1 MRKVGEGTA
10 PKQRLLRQVR
20 GAGAVLLL
28 AGWLAG
34 CNAVS
39 SDSTAS
45 EKLPVGDQKM
55 AQNGGAE
62 SRASKESP
70 AGSPGQAADSNA
82 AKPAAGA
89 SLTGE
94 TAPETSE
101 AFNRKI
107 IYKANLVMQVDKY
120 QEAQAKI
127 HEAVKQ
133 SGGYILQFNENAS
146 TLEKSGTFVI
156 KVPATGF
163 QSLLALLE
171 QIQPTMQKN
180 LQGQDVTEEYV
191 DLAARLKAKQVVES
205 RLIAFMEKA
214 AKTDELLAFSNEL
227 GKVQEEIERIKGR
240 MRYLEQNVA
249 MSTIELKLTQK
260 TSSAEVIQARGQ
272 EPLGQRA
279 AEALSGTL
287 AVLGVLLQ
295 WLFVFMAGAL
305 PVILLLMLIGIPV
318 WLLRKRRK
326 EKLVDIRAR
335 LAGDPPP
342 EARPFERSSLPEQA
356 GENTEPPRDKTE

>member
-1 MRKVGEGTA
+1 MRKVREGAA
-10 PKQRLLRQVR
+10 PKLHLLRLMR

-34 CNAVS
+34 CSAVS
-39 SDSTAS
+39 TDS
-45 EKLPVGDQKM
+45 EKLAVGDQKM
-55 AQNGGAE
+55 AQNSGA
-62 SRASKESP
+62 SP
-70 AGSPGQAADSNA
+70 AGSTGQTADSNA
-82 AKPAAGA
+82 VKPAAGA

-107 IYKANLVMQVDKY
+107 IYKANLVMQVEKY

-127 HEAVKQ
+127 QEAVKQ

-146 TLEKSGTFVI
+146 GLEKSGTFVI

-171 QIQPTMQKN
+171 QIQPTLQKN

-191 DLAARLKAKQVVES
+191 DLSARLKAKQVVES

-260 TSSAEVIQARGQ
+260 NSSAEVIQARGQ
-272 EPLGQRA
+272 GPLGQRA
-279 AEALSGTL
+279 SEALNGSL
-287 AVLGVLLQ
+287 AVLGFLLQ
-295 WLFVFMAGAL
+295 WLFVFLAGAL
-305 PVILLLMLIGIPV
+305 PVILLLVLIGIPV

-326 EKLVDIRAR
+326 EKLAEIRTR
-335 LAGDPPP
+335 LAGDNPPS
-342 EARPFERSSLPEQA
+342 EAQPSDRLSLPEQA
-356 GENTEPPRDKTE
+356 GENEEPPREKTE

>member
-1 MRKVGEGTA
+1 MRKVGEGAA
-10 PKQRLLRQVR
+10 PKLRLLRLMR
-20 GAGAVLLL
+20 GAGTVLLL

-39 SDSTAS
+39 TDS
-45 EKLPVGDQKM
+45 EKLAVGDQKM
-55 AQNGGAE
+55 AQNSG
-62 SRASKESP
+62 
-70 AGSPGQAADSNA
+70 AGSTGQTADSNA
-82 AKPAAGA
+82 VKPAAGA

-94 TAPETSE
+94 TAPETTEPFS
-101 AFNRKI
+101 RKI
-107 IYKANLVMQVDKY
+107 IYKANLVMQVEKY

-127 HEAVKQ
+127 QEAVKQ
-133 SGGYILQFNENAS
+133 SGGYILQFNENTS
-146 TLEKSGTFVI
+146 GLEKSGTFVI

-171 QIQPTMQKN
+171 RIQPTLQKN

-260 TSSAEVIQARGQ
+260 NSSAEVIQARGQ
-272 EPLGQRA
+272 GPLGQRA
-279 AEALSGTL
+279 AEALSGSL
-287 AVLGVLLQ
+287 AVLGFLLQ
-295 WLFVFMAGAL
+295 WAFVFLAGAL
-305 PVILLLMLIGIPV
+305 PVIILLILIGIPV

-326 EKLVDIRAR
+326 EKLADIRTR
-335 LAGDPPP
+335 LAGDNPPSK
-342 EARPFERSSLPEQA
+342 AQPFDRLSLPEQA
-356 GENTEPPRDKTE
+356 GENAEPPREKTE

>member
-1 MRKVGEGTA
+1 MQKLGGGTA

-20 GAGAVLLL
+20 GAGAILLL

-45 EKLPVGDQKM
+45 EKLPVGDQTM
-55 AQNGGAE
+55 AQTNGAE
-62 SRASKESP
+62 SK
-70 AGSPGQAADSNA
+70 AGSAGSTGQAADSNA

-120 QEAQAKI
+120 QEAQVKI

-146 TLEKSGTFVI
+146 ALEKSGTFVI

-171 QIQPTMQKN
+171 QIQPTLQNN

-249 MSTIELKLTQK
+249 MSTIELKLSQK

-272 EPLGQRA
+272 DPLGQRA

-295 WLFVFMAGAL
+295 WLFVFVAGAL
-305 PVILLLMLIGIPV
+305 PVILLLMLIGVPV
-318 WLLRKRRK
+318 WFLRKRRK
-326 EKLVDIRAR
+326 KKLADIRAR
-335 LAGDPPP
+335 LVGDNPPS

-356 GENTEPPRDKTE
+356 GDNAEPLRDKTE

>member
-1 MRKVGEGTA
+1 MQKVGEGAA
-10 PKQRLLRQVR
+10 PKRHLLRQMH

-34 CNAVS
+34 CNAA
-39 SDSTAS
+39 STDS
-45 EKLPVGDQKM
+45 EKLAIGDQKM
-55 AQNGGAE
+55 AQTNGAE
-62 SRASKESP
+62 SK
-70 AGSPGQAADSNA
+70 AGSAGSTGQATDSNA

-101 AFNRKI
+101 PYNRKI
-107 IYKANLVMQVDKY
+107 IYKANLVMQVEKY
-120 QEAQAKI
+120 QETQAKI
-127 HEAVKQ
+127 QEAVKQ

-146 TLEKSGTFVI
+146 GLEKSGTFVI

-171 QIQPTMQKN
+171 QIQPTLQKN

-191 DLAARLKAKQVVES
+191 DLSARLKAKQVVES

-260 TSSAEVIQARGQ
+260 NSSAEVIQARGQ
-272 EPLGQRA
+272 GPLGQRA
-279 AEALSGTL
+279 AEALSGSL
-287 AVLGVLLQ
+287 AVLGFLLQ
-295 WLFVFMAGAL
+295 WAFVFLAGAL

-326 EKLVDIRAR
+326 EKLADIRAR
-335 LAGDPPP
+335 LAGDNPPS
-342 EARPFERSSLPEQA
+342 EARPSDRLSLPEQV
-356 GENTEPPRDKTE
+356 GENAEPPRDKTE

>member
-1 MRKVGEGTA
+1 MRKVREGAA
-10 PKQRLLRQVR
+10 PKLHLLRLMR

-34 CNAVS
+34 CSAVS
-39 SDSTAS
+39 TDS
-45 EKLPVGDQKM
+45 EKLAVGDQKM
-55 AQNGGAE
+55 AQNSGA
-62 SRASKESP
+62 SP
-70 AGSPGQAADSNA
+70 AGSTGQTADSNA
-82 AKPAAGA
+82 VKPAAGA

-107 IYKANLVMQVDKY
+107 IYKANLVMQVEKY

-127 HEAVKQ
+127 QEAVKQ

-146 TLEKSGTFVI
+146 GLEKSGTFVI

-171 QIQPTMQKN
+171 QIQPTLQKN

-191 DLAARLKAKQVVES
+191 DLSARLKAKQVVES

-260 TSSAEVIQARGQ
+260 NSSAEVIQARGQ
-272 EPLGQRA
+272 GPLGQRA
-279 AEALSGTL
+279 SEALNGSL
-287 AVLGVLLQ
+287 AVLGFLLQ
-295 WLFVFMAGAL
+295 WLFVFLAGAL
-305 PVILLLMLIGIPV
+305 PVIILLILIGIPV

-326 EKLVDIRAR
+326 EKLADIRTR
-335 LAGDPPP
+335 LAGDNPPS
-342 EARPFERSSLPEQA
+342 EAQPSDRLSLPEQA
-356 GENTEPPRDKTE
+356 GENEEPPREKTE